1 MPYILPWK
9 KSEMI
14 LALAGARLSPGLLPY
29 HHPPVKAA
37 PTDRVE
43 SIQPDMTH
51 SPETEQLQILSV
63 RSVLSNRISNGPLL
77 PPASTDGEL
86 SLREYGKQQTAASAE

>member
-37 PTDRVE
+37 PTDRVDVYKRQ
-43 SIQPDMTH
+43 IYKN
-51 SPETEQLQILSV
+51 ETCNYIIKAY
-63 RSVLSNRISNGPLL
+63 NY
-77 PPASTDGEL
+77 
-86 SLREYGKQQTAASAE
+86 SL

>member
-63 RSVLSNRISNGPLL
+63 RSVLSIVYQ
-77 PPASTDGEL
+77 TDHSFRLRQQTGEL